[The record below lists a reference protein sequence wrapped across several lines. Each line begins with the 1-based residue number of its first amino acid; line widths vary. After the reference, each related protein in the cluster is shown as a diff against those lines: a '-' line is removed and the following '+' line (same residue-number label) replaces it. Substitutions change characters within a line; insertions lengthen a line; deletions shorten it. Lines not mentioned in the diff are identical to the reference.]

1 MFVILNK
8 SEWVSLITLKSEIM
22 REGGGGGDAIHF

>member
-22 REGGGGGDAIHF
+22 RGGGGGDAIHF

>member
-22 REGGGGGDAIHF
+22 REGGGDAIHF